1 MTTLSSD
8 IRFFVTIISCLIAFQ
23 AFAQDDI
30 QQLNVTVIEHNDTL
44 ISPFSGGINDGIY
57 ANADLNNDNL
67 QDLIVFENTSKKTL
81 TFIRTN
87 TGFKYNSIY
96 EKNFPQKK
104 GWIRLVDFNCDGIV
118 DLFTNDGGIGVQA
131 YLGNYNT
138 KNELIFNL
146 YKNDIQ
152 YDMGESLFVDA
163 SDTPAFIDIDND
175 NDIDVL
181 NFGMTGEYMYYY
193 QNQSQEMG
201 YGCDS
206 LIYNLVDECWGK
218 FRKSTSITLN
228 DPCVMGA
235 MIEKD
240 PVHLVPAFTAL
251 NLDGDEDVDLLM
263 LDDVGNGLVSLING
277 GTANEDFV
285 TELYGDFPTNSN
297 AIHLL
302 RQPLSSYVDLNAD
315 GLRDLIATKF
325 DPQINTTQQNVHLYY
340 QNTGTDTSP
349 VFEYIQND
357 FLENQMIDA
366 GMLSAP
372 VYWDWNGDE
381 LLDIILPNS
390 GNFDPTSTPVF
401 STLKLY
407 ENIGADTMPV
417 YELVDENFVEMD
429 TLQFINI
436 HPTFGD
442 IDGDGDD
449 DMLCGTEGNK
459 LYLFENQSGIFQLS
473 EELFQG
479 IGFNLHP
486 QLIDV
491 NRDDLLDIVLG
502 EQNGNLNYFENTGS
516 TTTPDWVLQSVLWGG
531 VDVRFPGEAQGYS
544 TPHLVPFGDTEE
556 YHLFIGC
563 QNGTIYHYDD
573 IEGNLDGDFTLIDT
587 FFMNIDKGIR
597 STVAVA
603 DINADNY
610 PDFMFGNYRGGMSI
624 YSENDPNTITSNS
637 NPETDIF
644 NLQIYPNPTNNYI
657 HIKIKNYDKS
667 LYIRM
672 YDVHG
677 REVIL
682 NEIFKQNTQLPVQNL
697 NTGIYFIIIE
707 NEEMQFTEK
716 IIIN

>member
-1 MTTLSSD
+1 MT
-8 IRFFVTIISCLIAFQ
+8 F
-23 AFAQDDI
+23 
-30 QQLNVTVIEHNDTL
+30 IEHNDTL

-57 ANADLNNDNL
+57 ANADLNNDGI
-67 QDLIVFENTSKKTL
+67 QDLVIFENTSKKIL

-87 TGFKYNSIY
+87 TGFKYNFKY

-104 GWIRLVDFNCDGIV
+104 GWIRVVDFNCDGIA
-118 DLFTNDGGIGVQA
+118 DIFTNNGEIGVQA
-131 YLGNYNT
+131 YIGNYNT
-138 KNELIFNL
+138 ENELIFNL

-152 YDMGESLFVDA
+152 NDVSESLFVDA
-163 SDTPAFIDIDND
+163 SDTPAFIDVDND

-181 NFGMTGEYMYYY
+181 NFGTTGEYMYYY

-228 DPCVMGA
+228 DPCVMGMA
-235 MIEKD
+235 IEKD
-240 PVHLVPAFTAL
+240 PIHLVPAFTAL
-251 NLDGDEDVDLLM
+251 NLDGDTDIDLLI
-263 LDDVGNGLVSLING
+263 LDDTGNGLFSLING
-277 GTANEDFV
+277 GTPNEAFV
-285 TELYGDFPTNSN
+285 TAINVDFPASN
-297 AIHLL
+297 TPINIL
-302 RQPLSSYVDLNAD
+302 RQPLASYVDLNGD
-315 GLRDLIATKF
+315 GVQDLIAAKF
-325 DPQINTTQQNVHLYY
+325 DGQINTAQKGAFLYY
-340 QNTGTDTSP
+340 QNTGTDESP
-349 VFEYIQND
+349 IFEYIQND
-357 FLENQMIDA
+357 FLENEMIDA

-372 VYWDWNGDE
+372 VYWDWNGDG

-390 GNFDPTSTPVF
+390 GDFDPTSTPVF

-407 ENIGADTMPV
+407 ENIGADTMPT
-417 YELVDENFVEMD
+417 YELIDDNFAEMD
-429 TLQFINI
+429 MLQFINI
-436 HPTFGD
+436 RPTFGD

-459 LYLFENQSGIFQLS
+459 LYLFENQLGTFQLS

-486 QLIDV
+486 QLVDV

-502 EQNGNLNYFENTGS
+502 EQNGNLNYFENTG
-516 TTTPDWVLQSVLWGG
+516 TNTTPEWALQSVLWGG

-544 TPHLVPFGDTEE
+544 APHLVPFGDMDE
-556 YHLFIGC
+556 YHLFVAC
-563 QNGTIYHYDD
+563 QNGSVYHFGD
-573 IEGNLDGDFTLIDT
+573 IEGNLEGEFTLIDT
-587 FFMNIDKGIR
+587 TFMGIDEGIR

-610 PDFMFGNYRGGMSI
+610 PDFLFGNYRGGMSI
-624 YSENDPNTITSNS
+624 YSENDPNIITSIFS
-637 NPETDIF
+637 PETDIF
-644 NLQIYPNPTNNYI
+644 DLQIYPNPTNNYI

-667 LYIRM
+667 LNIRV

-677 REVIL
+677 REVIP
-682 NEIFKQNTQLPVQNL
+682 NKTFKQNTQLSVQNL
-697 NTGIYFIIIE
+697 STGMYFIIIQ
-707 NEEMQFTEK
+707 NEEIQYAER